1 MTDDKLFFK
10 CFSFGLH
17 FSLKNE
23 NYIFNSFTVC
33 KTVKKKE
40 HNVRNVVY
48 LISLRTRLIGLI
60 ASDIATVISIKYLSD
75 INQWLDHP

>member
-1 MTDDKLFFK
+1 MTDVKLFFK

-33 KTVKKKE
+33 KTVKKKNTTFE
-40 HNVRNVVY
+40 MSFI
-48 LISLRTRLIGLI
+48 LSRLGR
-60 ASDIATVISIKYLSD
+60 D
-75 INQWLDHP
+75 